1 MGGEMGLFGI
11 TASSEFGGSDMTY
24 LDQCLV
30 NEEMT
35 RVSPSISAS
44 YGAQSNLCINNINQ
58 NGNDE
63 QKSRFLPS
71 LCSGQL
77 CGALAMSEPGAGSD
91 VIGSMKLTATRDGDD
106 FLLTGSK
113 FWITNGPDCDVVI
126 VYARTDPTSK
136 PAHGITAFIVEESF
150 PGFQKGPKLDKLGWR
165 GSNTGELIFDGCRV
179 PKSNVL
185 GEVNKGVYVLMSGLD
200 LERLCLAVSPVG
212 LMQACC
218 DTAFEYAHQ
227 RRQFGTRIGEFQL
240 IQAKM
245 ANMHATL
252 SACRLIIVKFPC
264 RIVVIIKIGNHF
276 FFRSCLYSVA
286 RAADNGHVSSKDC
299 ASVIFYLAD
308 KCTKMA
314 LDTIQILGGNGY
326 LNDYPAGRYLRD
338 AKIYEIGAGTQEI
351 RKLIIGRAINAEYKD
366 R

>member
-200 LERLCLAVSPVG
+200 LERLCLAASPVG

-252 SACRLIIVKFPC
+252 SACR
-264 RIVVIIKIGNHF
+264 
-276 FFRSCLYSVA
+276 SYLYSVA